1 MSNHDMLSF
10 KVLGAHAPALVSHTL
25 GSSMSYQVL
34 ARKWRPATFDQMVG
48 QSHVLHALTN
58 ALSQQRLHHAYLF
71 TGTRGVGKTS
81 LARLFAK
88 GLNCEQGVTATP
100 CGVCGSCVEIAQ
112 GRFVDLIEVDAASRT
127 KVDDT
132 RELLDNVQY
141 RPTRGRFKVY
151 LIDEVHMLSRSSFNA
166 LLKTLE
172 EPPEH
177 VKFLLATTDPQKLPV
192 TVLSRCLQFNLK
204 SLTQSEIGT
213 QLNHILTQEQF
224 PFDVEALKLLAKA
237 ANGSMRDALSLTD
250 QAIAFGGGNV
260 MLTQVQTML
269 GSIDEQHVVALL
281 KALTDA
287 DIGVLMHTCAQV
299 LAYGADA
306 QEVLR
311 SLLELLH
318 QITLT
323 QFAPAAAQQS
333 LYSAQIRAF
342 AEQLTPEQVQ
352 LYYQILLTGRKDL
365 PHAPDPK
372 SGLEMALLRAVAFVA
387 EKPVKRWQPDA
398 VAEIRLPEG
407 QTPVAATAAQA
418 PHVNEQQFAETHT
431 AETHTTEPHT
441 TQTVPAEK
449 KTALIEQTSANQ
461 QVETAQADAVDM
473 ADVSIEPADTVE
485 QALDAELEADAA
497 LIAEQAVILSQ
508 AQSQG
513 FNADS
518 LNADTVNAEVEPQTQ
533 TVSTAQAPSLHIS
546 EPVADIE
553 ASVASLDA
561 HNSEVPELIGATAE
575 SSIVNLAAAE
585 TLVDSTPAVNNSAAE
600 NTLDNNPTANNTLEQ
615 KGLDEHSPYGTE
627 AAHSYPAMGVY
638 AQESAPLDSYQDA
651 YVEFSS
657 GSYNDDDFH
666 HSFDA
671 HAVPDEVEH
680 SDSVQHSADVRS
692 AASIQSDVGMQGSV
706 DSQSAAMA
714 QVSPQTPTPTP
725 ISIPTLASASL
736 ADDDILSAVLA
747 ARDSL
752 LSDLDALSV
761 KDGDE
766 KKSSL
771 DSKLKT
777 PNSKANGISLSKHAS
792 KSDASQTSA
801 SFSAD
806 PAADL
811 DPDLTIDFDDDF
823 DLDLEPMAQ
832 HQSVSSAAS
841 ASGSVPADP
850 VKPAAYD
857 RPPWEAAPEIVST
870 AELIETTQVDSG
882 NTNIAD
888 AVMAQGSDINDDSAS
903 SGQGSLDTS
912 NTTNN
917 VPDGNDSQSAEQG
930 SGSKSQVLQT
940 QARHQDKVQ
949 ATALTPAST
958 TAQTQTA
965 SAVERTQEREVALS
979 TLPISGHPLDLHWYK
994 LMASLEVGGRVRQL
1008 AVNSVCQTQSDP
1020 LPLLLKPNQ
1029 KHLAADVAIVQLE
1042 QALSAALGNPRRVQ
1056 VVIGIDAQRETPL
1069 ELRKRFHQELLQ
1081 QAHQS
1086 LIHDDNVQWLI
1097 QRMGAE
1103 LDADSLVYPPELL
1116 NLRSQQIQALPE
1128 LTEAAS

>member
-204 SLTQSEIGT
+204 SLTQGEIGT

-224 PFDVEALKLLAKA
+224 PFDAEALKLLAKA

-372 SGLEMALLRAVAFVA
+372 SGLEMALLRAVAFVP

-407 QTPVAATAAQA
+407 QTPVAATAAAQA
-418 PHVNEQQFAETHT
+418 PHVNEQQFAEPHTAETHT
-431 AETHTTEPHT
+431 AETHTAEPHSTEPHIAE
-441 TQTVPAEK
+441 TVP
-449 KTALIEQTSANQ
+449 
-461 QVETAQADAVDM
+461 D
-473 ADVSIEPADTVE
+473 
-485 QALDAELEADAA
+485 
-497 LIAEQAVILSQ
+497 
-508 AQSQG
+508 
-513 FNADS
+513 
-518 LNADTVNAEVEPQTQ
+518 
-533 TVSTAQAPSLHIS
+533 
-546 EPVADIE
+546 
-553 ASVASLDA
+553 
-561 HNSEVPELIGATAE
+561 
-575 SSIVNLAAAE
+575 
-585 TLVDSTPAVNNSAAE
+585 
-600 NTLDNNPTANNTLEQ
+600 
-615 KGLDEHSPYGTE
+615 
-627 AAHSYPAMGVY
+627 
-638 AQESAPLDSYQDA
+638 
-651 YVEFSS
+651 
-657 GSYNDDDFH
+657 
-666 HSFDA
+666 
-671 HAVPDEVEH
+671 
-680 SDSVQHSADVRS
+680 
-692 AASIQSDVGMQGSV
+692 
-706 DSQSAAMA
+706 
-714 QVSPQTPTPTP
+714 
-725 ISIPTLASASL
+725 
-736 ADDDILSAVLA
+736 
-747 ARDSL
+747 
-752 LSDLDALSV
+752 
-761 KDGDE
+761 
-766 KKSSL
+766 
-771 DSKLKT
+771 
-777 PNSKANGISLSKHAS
+777 
-792 KSDASQTSA
+792 
-801 SFSAD
+801 
-806 PAADL
+806 
-811 DPDLTIDFDDDF
+811 
-823 DLDLEPMAQ
+823 
-832 HQSVSSAAS
+832 
-841 ASGSVPADP
+841 
-850 VKPAAYD
+850 
-857 RPPWEAAPEIVST
+857 
-870 AELIETTQVDSG
+870 
-882 NTNIAD
+882 
-888 AVMAQGSDINDDSAS
+888 
-903 SGQGSLDTS
+903 
-912 NTTNN
+912 
-917 VPDGNDSQSAEQG
+917 
-930 SGSKSQVLQT
+930 
-940 QARHQDKVQ
+940 
-949 ATALTPAST
+949 
-958 TAQTQTA
+958 
-965 SAVERTQEREVALS
+965 
-979 TLPISGHPLDLHWYK
+979 
-994 LMASLEVGGRVRQL
+994 
-1008 AVNSVCQTQSDP
+1008 
-1020 LPLLLKPNQ
+1020 
-1029 KHLAADVAIVQLE
+1029 
-1042 QALSAALGNPRRVQ
+1042 
-1056 VVIGIDAQRETPL
+1056 
-1069 ELRKRFHQELLQ
+1069 
-1081 QAHQS
+1081 
-1086 LIHDDNVQWLI
+1086 
-1097 QRMGAE
+1097 
-1103 LDADSLVYPPELL
+1103 
-1116 NLRSQQIQALPE
+1116 
-1128 LTEAAS
+1128 